1 MQGKNNKQALII
13 LCVIGIL
20 PVIWL
25 GLCIAPSVDG
35 GLAEILPALSNAIN
49 HPFEIQLCEDSLKT
63 VLLLLLIYGLVIGV
77 ILSSLRN
84 YRRGEEH
91 GSAKWGNANTVN
103 KKYRQKP
110 ERNNKIMTQ
119 NVCIGLNAKKHRRN
133 LNTLVCGGSGAG
145 KTFFYAKRILCNAIA
160 RLS

>member
-1 MQGKNNKQALII
+1 MLL
-13 LCVIGIL
+13 LCLFGVL
-20 PVIWL
+20 PVVWL

-35 GLAEILPALSNAIN
+35 GLAEIIPALSNAIN
-49 HPFEIQLCEDSLKT
+49 HPFELQLCEDSLKT
-63 VLLLLLIYGLVIGV
+63 VLILLLIYGLVIGV

-110 ERNNKIMTQ
+110 ESNNKIMTQ
-119 NVCIGLNAKKHRRN
+119 NVCIGLN
-133 LNTLVCGGSGAG
+133 
-145 KTFFYAKRILCNAIA
+145 
-160 RLS
+160 LSLIHI